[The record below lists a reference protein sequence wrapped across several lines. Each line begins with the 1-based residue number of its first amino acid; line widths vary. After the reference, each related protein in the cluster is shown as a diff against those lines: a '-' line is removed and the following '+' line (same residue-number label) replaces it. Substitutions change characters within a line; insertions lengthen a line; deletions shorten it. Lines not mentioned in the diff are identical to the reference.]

1 MLHFPK
7 WKIFLI
13 VGSCLLF
20 VLFAIPSF
28 LSPQTRDSL
37 PNWLPKQAVSLGLDL
52 QGGSHL
58 LLEVDFDAYMREQ
71 MTKLTDDIR
80 TRFREEKIGYR
91 GLSVDKN
98 TVIFSL
104 REDAKREDAKADI
117 KQVITKM
124 NPDLEITA
132 ISPLEYSVAFSEKS
146 LKTARLRVIEQSLEI
161 INRRVNE
168 SGTKEPIIQ
177 RQGDSRILLQVP
189 GLANPEHLKELLG
202 RTAKMTFH
210 MVDDTVGYSD
220 IERGVVP
227 AGRRILAAD
236 ARDSAKD
243 GADNG
248 KIRKYAVESRVILS
262 GDMLTDAHTVFEPQT
277 GEPVVAFRF
286 NNVGARKFADIT
298 SENVGRLFAIVL
310 DNKVVTAPV
319 IRSPI
324 IGGSGIISGNFTV
337 ESANDLS
344 ILLRAGALPAPLKV
358 IEERSVGPSLGA
370 DSIAAGAKASIIA
383 IALVVVFMVVF
394 YGLFGLFADIAM
406 IVNAFMTISL
416 LALFGATLT
425 LPGIA
430 GIVLTV
436 GMAVDANV
444 LIYERMREEVRNGKS
459 PHNAVADGFK
469 MAFGT
474 IFDGHITVLVASV
487 LLYYFGTGTVKGF
500 AVTLAVGILCSLF
513 TSVLVTRLMVVS
525 WLKAKRPKTLPI

>member
-1 MLHFPK
+1 MLDFPK

-20 VLFAIPSF
+20 VLLAIPSF
-28 LSPQTRDSL
+28 LSDSTRSSF
-37 PNWLPKQAVSLGLDL
+37 PSWLPRPAVSLGLDL

-58 LLEVDFDAYMREQ
+58 LLEVDFDSYMREQ
-71 MTKLTDDIR
+71 LTKLVDDIR
-80 TRFREEKIGYR
+80 SKFRSEKIGYR
-91 GLSVDKN
+91 GLSLDKDGDRSSVVF
-98 TVIFSL
+98 TL
-104 REDAKREDAKADI
+104 REDYAVTSDVKKLLTAI
-117 KQVITKM
+117 
-124 NPDLEITA
+124 NPDLEIEAKT
-132 ISPLEYSVAFSEKS
+132 PLSYKVSFSEKFI
-146 LKTARLRVIEQSLEI
+146 KTERLRVIEQSLEI

-177 RQGDSRILLQVP
+177 RQGDTRVVLQVP
-189 GLANPEHLKELLG
+189 GMSNPEHVKELLG

-210 MVDDTVGYSD
+210 MVDETAKIED
-220 IERGVVP
+220 IERGNVQ
-227 AGRRILAAD
+227 AGIKILPSD
-236 ARDSAKD
+236 DKRPD
-243 GADNG
+243 G
-248 KIRKYAVESRVILS
+248 KIAKYAVQSRVMLS
-262 GDMLTDAHTVFEPQT
+262 GDMLVDAHADFDQRS

-286 NNVGARKFADIT
+286 NSAGAKKFADIT
-298 SENVGRLFAIVL
+298 TENIGKPFAIVL
-310 DNKVVTAPV
+310 DGKVITAPV

-344 ILLRAGALPAPLKV
+344 LLLRAGALPAPLKV

-370 DSIAAGAKASIIA
+370 DSIRAGTLASVIA
-383 IALVVVFMVVF
+383 IILVVIFMIIF

-406 IVNAFMTISL
+406 LINAFMTIAL
-416 LALFGATLT
+416 LAMFNATLT

-444 LIYERMREEVRNGKS
+444 LIYERMREETRNGKP
-459 PHNAVADGFK
+459 PHVAVSDGFK

-474 IFDGHITVLVASV
+474 IFDGHITVLVAAL

-500 AVTLAVGILCSLF
+500 AVTLAIGILCSLF
-513 TSVLVTRLMVVS
+513 TAVLVTRLMVVS
-525 WLKAKRPKTLPI
+525 WLRAKKPKKLPV